1 MLKKLFA
8 PENLINLLLIFVPIA
23 IVLELIHAN
32 PIAIFAASGLAII
45 PLAGWMGRA
54 TEHLAEK
61 IGQGLGGLL
70 NATFGNAAE
79 LIIALMALRKGLFDV
94 VKASLTGSIIGNVL
108 LVLGLSV
115 LLGGLKYPKQ
125 IFNRTAAMMG
135 STMLGLSAIA
145 LLMPAVFHIIVQGK
159 VNAQEQDLS
168 LEIAVVLIVTYVLS
182 LIFTLRTHSHLYTG
196 GIDKKDEQEAI
207 GTHGWSK
214 GRSIGTLL
222 AATALV
228 AVMSEF
234 LVGAVEE
241 ASKELGLTQV
251 FVGVIVVAIIGN
263 AAEHSTA
270 VLVALKNKMDLAL
283 NIAVGSSMQ
292 VALFVAPVLVFASY
306 LFGRPMNLLFT
317 PLEVVAVGVS
327 VAIVTLIAQDGESNW
342 MEGVLLLAV
351 YAILGITFL
360 CLPEATGRQG
370 DGATGRQHPRHRIF
384 LSLYRPVA
392 PSPRLPVSP
401 IDLPAINSRQTA
413 YSIPSACSSRSF
425 NSSSRRESR
434 RFSSGARRL
443 TFRFGRCES
452 NISLVFSTISST
464 FLARSRSLR

>member
-1 MLKKLFA
+1 MLKKIFA
-8 PENLINLLLIFVPIA
+8 PENLLNLLLVFVPIA
-23 IVLELIHAN
+23 VVLEIIHAN

-61 IGQGLGGLL
+61 MGEGLGGLL

-79 LIIALMALRKGLFDV
+79 LIIALMALQKGLFDV
-94 VKASLTGSIIGNVL
+94 VKASITGSIIGNIL

-125 IFNRTAAMMG
+125 VFNRTASMLG

-159 VNAQEQDLS
+159 PNVREQDLS
-168 LEIAVVLIVTYVLS
+168 LEIAVVLIITYVLS

-196 GIDKKDEQEAI
+196 SAHEKAGDEAI
-207 GTHGWSK
+207 GTHGWSRT
-214 GRSIGTLL
+214 RSVGVLL

-228 AVMSEF
+228 ALMSEF
-234 LVGAVEE
+234 LVGAVAET
-241 ASKELGLTQV
+241 SDKLGLTEV

-283 NIAVGSSMQ
+283 NIAIGSSIQ

-306 LFGRPMNLLFT
+306 LFGKPMDLLFT
-317 PLEVVAVGVS
+317 PLEVVTVGVS
-327 VAIVTLIAQDGESNW
+327 VVIVALIAQDGESNW

-351 YAILGITFL
+351 YAILGITF
-360 CLPEATGRQG
+360 
-370 DGATGRQHPRHRIF
+370 F
-384 LSLYRPVA
+384 W
-392 PSPRLPVSP
+392 LPV
-401 IDLPAINSRQTA
+401 
-413 YSIPSACSSRSF
+413 
-425 NSSSRRESR
+425 
-434 RFSSGARRL
+434 
-443 TFRFGRCES
+443 
-452 NISLVFSTISST
+452 
-464 FLARSRSLR
+464 